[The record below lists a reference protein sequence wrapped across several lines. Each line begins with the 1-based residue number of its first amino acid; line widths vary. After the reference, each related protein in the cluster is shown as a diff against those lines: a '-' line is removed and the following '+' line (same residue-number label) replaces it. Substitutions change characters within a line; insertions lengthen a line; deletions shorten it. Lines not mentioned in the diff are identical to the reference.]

1 MREAAKLFL
10 GTHDFR
16 TFMTR
21 ETQASNKISRKTMYS
36 LDITDGSS
44 HLYSKYSWPFCATNA
59 TSDYKFYDIYF
70 KASGFVYKQVGF

>member
-1 MREAAKLFL
+1 MQEAAKLFL

-16 TFMTR
+16 TFMGKETLASDKMTR
-21 ETQASNKISRKTMYS
+21 RTIYS
-36 LDITDGSS
+36 LDITNGDS

-70 KASGFVYKQVGF
+70 KASGYLYKQVGF